1 MRVQGT
7 LQLPGDKSISHRA
20 IMLSAIA
27 DGVSYVKNL
36 NDGAD
41 LQSTINILRDCGA
54 SIDHKEDELVING
67 KKLHSPSKDLDCGNS
82 GTTTRLVAGLLASQK
97 LTFSLIGDESLSK
110 RPMKRIITPLTS
122 MGCKISSNNGLLPLS
137 IDASDGTS
145 AIDFDMKVASAQV
158 KSCILFSALGGNNV
172 SSINEIIPTRNHS
185 EIMLKNMGASI
196 EREGSKI
203 IVHPLKSKLK
213 PIDISIPSDPS
224 SAAFFAALAVINNNS
239 NLKLTNVL
247 LNESRIGF
255 VEVLNEMNCL
265 ISKSNESIH
274 NGEKVGD
281 LTISSSNLK
290 AIEIESETIPSI
302 IDEVPILAVVAAFA
316 NGTTVFKN
324 VEELKYKECDRLSAI
339 IHNLEAFG
347 IKAYEKNNDLFVEGS
362 KVKRMP
368 KITSFDDHRIAMAF
382 TILSL
387 TSFEKYELDNEK
399 CVDISLP
406 KFFNYLSE
414 ITLSLIHI

>member
-1 MRVQGT
+1 MQVHGT
-7 LQLPGDKSISHRA
+7 VQLPGDKSISHRA

-27 DGVSYVKNL
+27 DGVSYVRNL

-54 SIDHKEDELVING
+54 SIQQRDDEIVING
-67 KKLHSPSKDLDCGNS
+67 KELHSPSKELDCGNS

-110 RPMKRIITPLTS
+110 RPMKRIITPLTA

-137 IDASDGTS
+137 IDASNGIN
-145 AIDFDMKVASAQV
+145 AIDFNMKIASAQV
-158 KSCILFSALGGNNV
+158 KSSILFSALGGDCA
-172 SSINEIIPTRNHS
+172 SSINEIIQTRNHS
-185 EIMLKNMGASI
+185 EIMLSNMGALI
-196 EREGSKI
+196 ERQGDKI
-203 IVHPLKSKLK
+203 LVHPLKSKLK
-213 PIDISIPSDPS
+213 SIDISVPSDPS
-224 SAAFFAALAVINNNS
+224 SSAFFAGLAVINNNS

-247 LNESRIGF
+247 LNDSRIGF
-255 VEVLNEMNCL
+255 VEVLNKMNCL
-265 ISKSNESIH
+265 ITKSNESVH

-281 LTISSSNLK
+281 LTISASNLK
-290 AIEIESETIPSI
+290 AIEVEPEIIPSI
-302 IDEVPILAVVAAFA
+302 IDEIPILAVVAAFA

-347 IKAYEKNNDLFVEGS
+347 IKAYEKNNDLFVEGG
-362 KVKRMP
+362 KVNRMP
-368 KITSFDDHRIAMAF
+368 KITTFDDHRIAMAF

-387 TSFEKYELDNEK
+387 TCFEKYELDNMQ

-406 KFFNYLSE
+406 NFFNYLSE
-414 ITLSLIHI
+414 LTK

>member
-1 MRVQGT
+1 MRVQGI

-27 DGVSYVKNL
+27 DGVSYVRNL

-54 SIDHKEDELVING
+54 SINHKEDELIING

-110 RPMKRIITPLTS
+110 RPMKRIITPLKS

-255 VEVLNEMNCL
+255 VEVLNKMNCL

-281 LTISSSNLK
+281 LTIGSSNLK

-347 IKAYEKNNDLFVEGS
+347 IKAYEKNNDLFVEGG

-387 TSFEKYELDNEK
+387 TSFEKYELDNEQ

-406 KFFNYLSE
+406 NFFNYLSE
-414 ITLSLIHI
+414 ITK

>member
-1 MRVQGT
+1 MQVQGT
-7 LQLPGDKSISHRA
+7 LQLPGDKSISHRT

-27 DGVSYVKNL
+27 DGVSYVRNL

-54 SIDHKEDELVING
+54 LIEQNEDKIIING
-67 KKLHSPSKDLDCGNS
+67 KELYSPSKELDCGNS
-82 GTTTRLVAGLLASQK
+82 GTTTRLIAGLLSSQK
-97 LTFSLIGDESLSK
+97 LSFTLIGDESLSK
-110 RPMKRIITPLTS
+110 RPMNRIITPLTA

-137 IDASDGTS
+137 IDASDGIS

-158 KSCILFSALGGNNV
+158 KSSILFSALGGNNV
-172 SSINEIIPTRNHS
+172 SSVNETITTRNHS

-196 EREGSKI
+196 EREGGKI

-213 PIDISIPSDPS
+213 SIDISVPSDPS

-255 VEVLNEMNCL
+255 VEVLNQMNCS
-265 ISKSNESIH
+265 ISKSNESVH

-281 LTISSSNLK
+281 LTISSSKLK
-290 AIEIESETIPSI
+290 AVEVESETIPSI

-324 VEELKYKECDRLSAI
+324 VDELKYKECDRLRAI

-347 IKAYEKNNDLFVEGS
+347 IKAYENNNNLFVEGG
-362 KVKRMP
+362 KVERMP
-368 KITSFDDHRIAMAF
+368 KITTFDDHRIAMAF

-387 TSFEKYELDNEK
+387 TSFEKFELDNTQ

-406 KFFNYLSE
+406 NFFNYLSE
-414 ITLSLIHI
+414 ITK

>member
-1 MRVQGT
+1 MLVQGT

-27 DGVSYVKNL
+27 DGVSYVRNL

-41 LQSTINILRDCGA
+41 LKSTINILKDCGA
-54 SIDHKEDELVING
+54 SIQQRDNEIVING
-67 KKLHSPSKDLDCGNS
+67 KELHSPSNNLDCGNS

-110 RPMKRIITPLTS
+110 RPMKRIITPLTA
-122 MGCKISSNNGLLPLS
+122 MGCKISSNDGLLPLS
-137 IDASDGTS
+137 IDASNGIS
-145 AIDFDMKVASAQV
+145 AIDYDMKVASAQV
-158 KSCILFSALGGNNV
+158 KSSILFSALGGNNV

-196 EREGSKI
+196 ESEGSKI

-213 PIDISIPSDPS
+213 SIDISIPSDPS
-224 SAAFFAALAVINNNS
+224 SAAFFVALAVINNNS

-255 VEVLNEMNCL
+255 VEVLNKMNCL
-265 ISKSNESIH
+265 ITKSNESVH

-281 LTISSSNLK
+281 LTIGASNLK

-302 IDEVPILAVVAAFA
+302 IDEVPILAVVAAYA

-324 VEELKYKECDRLSAI
+324 VEELKYKECERLSAI

-347 IKAYEKNNDLFVEGS
+347 IKAYEKNNDLFVEGG

-368 KITSFDDHRIAMAF
+368 KITTFDDHRIAMAF

-387 TSFEKYELDNEK
+387 TSFEKYELDNTQ

-406 KFFNYLSE
+406 NFFNYLSE
-414 ITLSLIHI
+414 VTK

>member
-1 MRVQGT
+1 MRVQGI

-27 DGVSYVKNL
+27 DGVSYVRNL

-54 SIDHKEDELVING
+54 SINHKEDELIING

-110 RPMKRIITPLTS
+110 RPMKRIITPLKS

-255 VEVLNEMNCL
+255 VEVLNKMNCL

-281 LTISSSNLK
+281 LTIGSSNLK

-316 NGTTVFKN
+316 KGTTVFKN

-347 IKAYEKNNDLFVEGS
+347 IKAYEKNNDLFVEGG

-387 TSFEKYELDNEK
+387 TSFEKYELDNEQ

-406 KFFNYLSE
+406 NFFNYLSE
-414 ITLSLIHI
+414 ITK

>member
-1 MRVQGT
+1 MLVQGA

-27 DGVSYVKNL
+27 DGVSSVRNL

-41 LQSTINILRDCGA
+41 LQSTINVLRDCGA
-54 SIDHKEDELVING
+54 SIEQKEDEIIING

-82 GTTTRLVAGLLASQK
+82 GTTTRLVSGLLSSQK
-97 LTFSLIGDESLSK
+97 LIFTLTGDESLSK
-110 RPMKRIITPLTS
+110 RPMKRIVTPLVA

-137 IDASDGTS
+137 IDASDGIT
-145 AIDFDMKVASAQV
+145 AIDYDMTVASAQV
-158 KSCILFSALGGNNV
+158 KSCILFSALGGNNI
-172 SSINEIIPTRNHS
+172 SIINEIIPTRNHS
-185 EIMLKNMGASI
+185 EIMLKNMGVSI

-213 PIDISIPSDPS
+213 SIDISVPSDPS

-247 LNESRIGF
+247 LNETRIGF
-255 VEVLNEMNCL
+255 VKVLNKMNCL

-281 LTISSSNLK
+281 LIISSSNLK
-290 AIEIESETIPSI
+290 AIEVEPEIIPSI

-324 VEELKYKECDRLSAI
+324 VEELKYKECDRLNAI

-347 IKAYEKNNDLFVEGS
+347 IKAYEKNNDLFVEGG

-368 KITSFDDHRIAMAF
+368 KITTFDDHRIAMAF

-387 TSFEKYELDNEK
+387 TSFKKYELDNRS

-406 KFFNYLSE
+406 NFFNYLSE
-414 ITLSLIHI
+414 IAK

>member
-1 MRVQGT
+1 MQVQGI

-27 DGVSYVKNL
+27 DGVSYVRNL

-41 LQSTINILRDCGA
+41 LLSTINILRDCGA
-54 SIDHKEDELVING
+54 LIEQNEDKIIING
-67 KKLHSPSKDLDCGNS
+67 KELDSPSKELDCGNS
-82 GTTTRLVAGLLASQK
+82 GTTTRLIAGLLSSQK
-97 LTFSLIGDESLSK
+97 LSFTLIGDESLSK
-110 RPMKRIITPLTS
+110 RPMNRIITPLRA
-122 MGCKISSNNGLLPLS
+122 MGCTISSNNGLLPLS
-137 IDASDGTS
+137 IDASDGIS
-145 AIDFDMKVASAQV
+145 AIDFDMTVASAQV
-158 KSCILFSALGGNNV
+158 KSSILFSALGGNNV
-172 SSINEIIPTRNHS
+172 SSVNETIPTRNHS

-196 EREGSKI
+196 EREGDKI

-213 PIDISIPSDPS
+213 SIDISVPSDPS

-255 VEVLNEMNCL
+255 VEVLNKMNCS
-265 ISKSNESIH
+265 ISKSNESVH

-281 LTISSSNLK
+281 LTISSSKLK
-290 AIEIESETIPSI
+290 SIEVESETIPSI

-324 VEELKYKECDRLSAI
+324 VDELKYKECDRLRAI

-347 IKAYEKNNDLFVEGS
+347 IKAYEKNNNLFVEGG

-368 KITSFDDHRIAMAF
+368 KITTFDDHRIAMAF

-387 TSFEKYELDNEK
+387 TSFEKYELDNTQ

-406 KFFNYLSE
+406 NFFNYLSE
-414 ITLSLIHI
+414 ITK

>member
-1 MRVQGT
+1 MLVQGT

-27 DGVSYVKNL
+27 EGVSYVRNL

-41 LQSTINILRDCGA
+41 LQSPINILKDCGA
-54 SIDHKEDELVING
+54 SIQERDNKIIING
-67 KKLHSPSKDLDCGNS
+67 KELHSPSNDLDCGNS

-110 RPMKRIITPLTS
+110 RPMKRIITPLTA
-122 MGCKISSNNGLLPLS
+122 MGCKISSNDGLLPLS
-137 IDASDGTS
+137 IDASNGIN
-145 AIDFDMKVASAQV
+145 AIDYDMKVASAQV
-158 KSCILFSALGGNNV
+158 KSSIIFSALGGNNV

-196 EREGSKI
+196 ESEGSKI

-213 PIDISIPSDPS
+213 SIDISVPSDPS
-224 SAAFFAALAVINNNS
+224 SAAFFVALAVINNNS

-247 LNESRIGF
+247 LNESRIRF
-255 VEVLNEMNCL
+255 VEVLNRMNCL
-265 ISKSNESIH
+265 ITKSNESVH

-281 LTISSSNLK
+281 LTISASNLQ

-316 NGTTVFKN
+316 KGTTVFKN

-347 IKAYEKNNDLFVEGS
+347 IKAYKKNNDLFVEGG
-362 KVKRMP
+362 KVQKMP
-368 KITSFDDHRIAMAF
+368 KITTFDDHRIAMAF

-387 TSFEKYELDNEK
+387 TSFGKYELDNMQ

-406 KFFNYLSE
+406 NFFNYLSE
-414 ITLSLIHI
+414 VTK

>member
-1 MRVQGT
+1 MQVQGT

-27 DGVSYVKNL
+27 DGVSYVRNL

-54 SIDHKEDELVING
+54 SIKQNENEIIIYGKELY
-67 KKLHSPSKDLDCGNS
+67 SPSKELDCGNS
-82 GTTTRLVAGLLASQK
+82 GTTTRLIAGLLSSQK
-97 LTFSLIGDESLSK
+97 LSFTLIGDKSLSR
-110 RPMKRIITPLTS
+110 RPMKRIITPLVQ
-122 MGCKISSNNGLLPLS
+122 MGCKISSNDGLLPLS
-137 IDASDGTS
+137 IDASDGVS
-145 AIDFDMKVASAQV
+145 AIHYNMKVASAQV
-158 KSCILFSALGGNNV
+158 KSSILFSALGGNNV
-172 SSINEIIPTRNHS
+172 SSVNEIIPTRNHS

-196 EREGSKI
+196 ESEGSKI
-203 IVHPLKSKLK
+203 IVYPLKSKLK
-213 PIDISIPSDPS
+213 SIDISVPSDPS
-224 SAAFFAALAVINNNS
+224 SAAFFVALAVINNNS

-247 LNESRIGF
+247 LNDSRIGF
-255 VEVLNEMNCL
+255 IEVLNKMNCL
-265 ISKSNESIH
+265 ITKSNESVH

-281 LTISSSNLK
+281 LTISASNLK
-290 AIEIESETIPSI
+290 AIEIESKTIPSI

-316 NGTTVFKN
+316 KGITVFKS

-347 IKAYEKNNDLFVEGS
+347 INAYEKNNDLFVEGG
-362 KVKRMP
+362 KVERMS
-368 KITSFDDHRIAMAF
+368 KITTFDDHRIAMAF

-387 TSFEKYELDNEK
+387 TSFEKYELDNMQ

-406 KFFNYLSE
+406 NFFNYLSE
-414 ITLSLIHI
+414 VTK

>member
-1 MRVQGT
+1 MQVQGT

-27 DGVSYVKNL
+27 DGVSYVRNL

-54 SIDHKEDELVING
+54 LIEQNEDEIIING
-67 KKLHSPSKDLDCGNS
+67 KELYSPSKELDCGNS
-82 GTTTRLVAGLLASQK
+82 GTTTRLIAGLLSSQK
-97 LTFSLIGDESLSK
+97 LSFTLIGDESLSK
-110 RPMKRIITPLTS
+110 RPMNRIITPLTA
-122 MGCKISSNNGLLPLS
+122 MGCTISSNGGLLPLS
-137 IDASDGTS
+137 IDASDGIS
-145 AIDFDMKVASAQV
+145 AIDFDMTVASAQV
-158 KSCILFSALGGNNV
+158 KSSILFSALGGNNV
-172 SSINEIIPTRNHS
+172 SSVNETIPTRNHS

-196 EREGSKI
+196 EREWGKI

-213 PIDISIPSDPS
+213 SVDISVPSDPS

-247 LNESRIGF
+247 LNDSRIGF
-255 VEVLNEMNCL
+255 VEVLNKMNCS
-265 ISKSNESIH
+265 ISKSNESVH

-281 LTISSSNLK
+281 LTISSSKLK
-290 AIEIESETIPSI
+290 AIEVESETIPSI

-324 VEELKYKECDRLSAI
+324 VDELKYKECDRLGAI

-347 IKAYEKNNDLFVEGS
+347 IKAYEKNNNLFVEGG
-362 KVKRMP
+362 KVERMP
-368 KITSFDDHRIAMAF
+368 KITTFDDHRIAMAF

-387 TSFEKYELDNEK
+387 TSFEKYELDNTQ

-406 KFFNYLSE
+406 NFFNYLSE
-414 ITLSLIHI
+414 ITK

>member
-20 IMLSAIA
+20 IMLSTIA
-27 DGVSYVKNL
+27 DGVSYVRNL

-54 SIDHKEDELVING
+54 SINHKEDELIING

-255 VEVLNEMNCL
+255 VEVLNKMNCL

-347 IKAYEKNNDLFVEGS
+347 IKAYEKNNDLFVEGG

-387 TSFEKYELDNEK
+387 TSFEKYELDNEQ

-406 KFFNYLSE
+406 NFFNYLSE
-414 ITLSLIHI
+414 ITK

>member
-1 MRVQGT
+1 MLVQGT

-27 DGVSYVKNL
+27 EGVSYVRNL

-41 LQSTINILRDCGA
+41 LRSTINILKDCGA
-54 SIDHKEDELVING
+54 SIQERENEIVING
-67 KKLHSPSKDLDCGNS
+67 KELHSPSNDLDCGNS

-97 LTFSLIGDESLSK
+97 LIFSLIGDESLSK
-110 RPMKRIITPLTS
+110 RPMKRIITPLTA
-122 MGCKISSNNGLLPLS
+122 MGCKIFSNDGLLPLS
-137 IDASDGTS
+137 IDASEGIS
-145 AIDFDMKVASAQV
+145 AIDYDMKVASAQV
-158 KSCILFSALGGNNV
+158 KSSILFSALGGNNV
-172 SSINEIIPTRNHS
+172 SSVNEIIPTRNHS
-185 EIMLKNMGASI
+185 EIMLKNMGAPI
-196 EREGSKI
+196 ESEGSKI

-213 PIDISIPSDPS
+213 SIDISVPSDPS
-224 SAAFFAALAVINNNS
+224 SAAFFVALAVINNNS

-255 VEVLNEMNCL
+255 VEVLNKMNCL
-265 ISKSNESIH
+265 ITKSNESIH

-281 LTISSSNLK
+281 LTVSASNPK
-290 AIEIESETIPSI
+290 AIEVEPEIIPSI

-347 IKAYEKNNDLFVEGS
+347 IKAYEKNNDLFVEGG

-368 KITSFDDHRIAMAF
+368 KITTFDDHRIAMAF

-387 TSFEKYELDNEK
+387 TSFEKYELDNIQ

-406 KFFNYLSE
+406 NFFNYLSE
-414 ITLSLIHI
+414 LTK

>member
-145 AIDFDMKVASAQV
+145 AIDFNMKVASAQV

-172 SSINEIIPTRNHS
+172 SRINEIIPTRNHS

-255 VEVLNEMNCL
+255 VEVLNKMNCL

-281 LTISSSNLK
+281 LTIGSSNLK

-316 NGTTVFKN
+316 KGTTVFKN

-347 IKAYEKNNDLFVEGS
+347 IKAYEKNNDLFVEGG

-387 TSFEKYELDNEK
+387 TSFEKYELDNEQ

-406 KFFNYLSE
+406 NFFNYLSE
-414 ITLSLIHI
+414 ITK

>member
-1 MRVQGT
+1 MQVQGT

-27 DGVSYVKNL
+27 DGVSYVRNL

-54 SIDHKEDELVING
+54 SIKQNENEIIIYGKELY
-67 KKLHSPSKDLDCGNS
+67 SPSKELDCGNS
-82 GTTTRLVAGLLASQK
+82 GTTTRLIAGLLSSQK
-97 LTFSLIGDESLSK
+97 LSFTLIGDKSLSR
-110 RPMKRIITPLTS
+110 RPMKRIITPLVQ
-122 MGCKISSNNGLLPLS
+122 MGCKISSNDGLLPLS
-137 IDASDGTS
+137 IDASDGVS
-145 AIDFDMKVASAQV
+145 AIHYNMKVASAQV
-158 KSCILFSALGGNNV
+158 KSSILFSALGGNNV

-185 EIMLKNMGASI
+185 EIMLMNMGASI
-196 EREGSKI
+196 ESEGSKI
-203 IVHPLKSKLK
+203 IVYPLKSKLK
-213 PIDISIPSDPS
+213 SIDISVPSDPS
-224 SAAFFAALAVINNNS
+224 SAAFFVALAVINNNS

-247 LNESRIGF
+247 LNDSRIGF
-255 VEVLNEMNCL
+255 IEVLNKMNCL
-265 ISKSNESIH
+265 ITKSNESVH

-281 LTISSSNLK
+281 LTISASNLK
-290 AIEIESETIPSI
+290 AIEIESKTIPSI

-316 NGTTVFKN
+316 KGTTVFKN

-347 IKAYEKNNDLFVEGS
+347 INAYEKNNDLYVEGG
-362 KVKRMP
+362 KVERMS
-368 KITSFDDHRIAMAF
+368 KITTFDDHRIAMAF

-387 TSFEKYELDNEK
+387 TSFEKYELDNTQ

-406 KFFNYLSE
+406 NFFNYLSE
-414 ITLSLIHI
+414 VTK

>member
-1 MRVQGT
+1 MQVQGT

-27 DGVSYVKNL
+27 DGVSYVRNL

-41 LQSTINILRDCGA
+41 LQSTISILRDCGA
-54 SIDHKEDELVING
+54 LIEQNEDKIIING
-67 KKLHSPSKDLDCGNS
+67 KELYSPSKELDCGNS
-82 GTTTRLVAGLLASQK
+82 GTTTRLIAGLLSSQK
-97 LTFSLIGDESLSK
+97 LSFTLIGDESLSK
-110 RPMKRIITPLTS
+110 RPMNRIITPLTA

-137 IDASDGTS
+137 IDASDGIS
-145 AIDFDMKVASAQV
+145 AVDFDMKVASAQV
-158 KSCILFSALGGNNV
+158 KSSILFSALGGNNV
-172 SSINEIIPTRNHS
+172 SSVNETIPTRNHS

-196 EREGSKI
+196 EREGGKI

-213 PIDISIPSDPS
+213 SIDISVPSDPS

-255 VEVLNEMNCL
+255 VKVLNKMNCL
-265 ISKSNESIH
+265 ITKSNESVH

-281 LTISSSNLK
+281 LTISASNLK

-324 VEELKYKECDRLSAI
+324 VEELKYKECDRLNAI

-347 IKAYEKNNDLFVEGS
+347 IKAYEKNNDLFVEGG

-368 KITSFDDHRIAMAF
+368 KITTFDDHRIAMAF

-387 TSFEKYELDNEK
+387 TSFEKYELDNIQ

-406 KFFNYLSE
+406 NFFNYLSAV
-414 ITLSLIHI
+414 TK

>member
-1 MRVQGT
+1 MLVQGA

-27 DGVSYVKNL
+27 DGVSCVRNL

-54 SIDHKEDELVING
+54 SIEQKEDEIIISG
-67 KKLHSPSKDLDCGNS
+67 KELHSPSKDLDCGNS
-82 GTTTRLVAGLLASQK
+82 GTTTRLVAGLLSSQK
-97 LTFSLIGDESLSK
+97 LIFTLTGDESLSK
-110 RPMKRIITPLTS
+110 RPMKRIVTPLEG

-137 IDASDGTS
+137 IDASDGIT
-145 AIDFDMKVASAQV
+145 AIDYDMTVASAQV
-158 KSCILFSALGGNNV
+158 KSSILFSALGGNNI

-185 EIMLKNMGASI
+185 EIMLKKMGVSI

-213 PIDISIPSDPS
+213 SIDISVPSDPS

-255 VEVLNEMNCL
+255 VEVLNQMNCL
-265 ISKSNESIH
+265 ISKSNESVH

-290 AIEIESETIPSI
+290 AIEIKSETIPSI

-324 VEELKYKECDRLSAI
+324 VEELKYKECDRLRAI

-347 IKAYEKNNDLFVEGS
+347 INAYEKNNDLFVEGG

-368 KITSFDDHRIAMAF
+368 KITTFDDHRIAMAF

-387 TSFEKYELDNEK
+387 TSFKKYELDNRS

-406 KFFNYLSE
+406 NFFNYLSE
-414 ITLSLIHI
+414 IAK

>member
-1 MRVQGT
+1 
-7 LQLPGDKSISHRA
+7 
-20 IMLSAIA
+20 MLSAIA
-27 DGVSYVKNL
+27 DGVSFVRNL

-41 LQSTINILRDCGA
+41 LQSTISILIDCGA
-54 SIDHKEDELVING
+54 LIEQNEDEIIING
-67 KKLHSPSKDLDCGNS
+67 KELYSPSKELDCGNS
-82 GTTTRLVAGLLASQK
+82 GTTTRLIAGLLSSQK
-97 LTFSLIGDESLSK
+97 LSFTLIGDESLSK
-110 RPMKRIITPLTS
+110 RPMNRIITPLTA

-137 IDASDGTS
+137 IDASDGIS

-158 KSCILFSALGGNNV
+158 KSSILFSALGGNNV
-172 SSINEIIPTRNHS
+172 SIVNETILTRNHS

-196 EREGSKI
+196 EREGGKI

-213 PIDISIPSDPS
+213 SIDISVPSDPS

-255 VEVLNEMNCL
+255 VEVLNKMNCSIL
-265 ISKSNESIH
+265 KSNESVH

-281 LTISSSNLK
+281 LTISSSKLK
-290 AIEIESETIPSI
+290 AIEVESETIPSI

-324 VEELKYKECDRLSAI
+324 VDELKYKECDRLRAI

-347 IKAYEKNNDLFVEGS
+347 IKAYEKNNNLFVEGG
-362 KVKRMP
+362 KVERMP
-368 KITSFDDHRIAMAF
+368 KITTFDDHRIAMAF

-387 TSFEKYELDNEK
+387 TSFEKYELDNTQ

-406 KFFNYLSE
+406 NFFNYLSE
-414 ITLSLIHI
+414 ITK